1 MYRDDNTGAAL
12 TISEVKDTSI
22 NFVRNPLY
30 HARSIPLYQPS
41 AADITMPSPYDG
53 SLVNLSAI
61 AYYGSLGMPIKSICP
76 ILNIPHSWFRPQES
90 PYRKAFHAGQS
101 LYELTLRSTIMEAA
115 QKDANLSL
123 RMLSRLHGTTYTDA
137 DQSLTAEQQKQKFG
151 RIIFGD

>member
-1 MYRDDNTGAAL
+1 MYLDDSTGAAL

-53 SLVNLSAI
+53 SPVNLSAI
-61 AYYGSLGMPIKSICP
+61 AYYGSLGMPIRSICP
-76 ILNIPHSWFRPQES
+76 ILNIPHSWFKPMDS

-123 RMLSRLHGTTYTDA
+123 RLLSRLHGTTYTEA
-137 DQSLTAEQQKQKFG
+137 DQNLSIDQQKQKFG
-151 RIIFGD
+151 RVIFGE